1 MDEDPTVPVVC
12 EACGTTTRVAL
23 PEAAETVARH
33 NDRLHDG
40 ADVAQIDP
48 DLVARIQSLVAA
60 DIVEED

>member
-1 MDEDPTVPVVC
+1 MDDDPTVPVVC

-23 PEAAETVARH
+23 PEAVDTVTRH

-40 ADVAQIDP
+40 EGVAQIDP